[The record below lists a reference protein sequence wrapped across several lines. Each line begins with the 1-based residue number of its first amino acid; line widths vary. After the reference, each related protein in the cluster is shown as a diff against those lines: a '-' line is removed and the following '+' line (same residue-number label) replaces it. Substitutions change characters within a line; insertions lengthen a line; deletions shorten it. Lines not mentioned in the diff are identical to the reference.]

1 MRARPPTGQGT
12 IYPSRRLRQGALAA
26 AAVATAA
33 TLTAVTAGPAPAAG
47 TSPQASNVMDDP
59 FFTYDRPAQY
69 GVDRA
74 DVRVPVRD
82 GGFIDCDLY
91 RPGGSA
97 GPAPGRRPGIVLDY
111 TAYAD
116 QAEGFGAQAGY
127 FAQRGYNGLVCRTRG
142 SGESPGRIDPFGPQE
157 QRDNYDVIEWLAAQP
172 WSTGDIGQMG
182 VSYGG
187 HSSLLVAVNRPPHL
201 KAIIPVNGLSDWYEN
216 TIYRGGVY
224 SARIRPW
231 QQSVAP
237 ETLTTYAAHPRYDRF
252 WQDRSVASRR
262 NRLTVPTLEI
272 NGWYDRYRDG
282 MVKNYLARK
291 ENVWMVSG
299 PWQHGYPAKQYAD
312 IGPGAYLAW
321 WDRWLRHD
329 RAAPLPRA
337 KITSYETPG
346 PGAGAGWRQYPDWPP
361 PGARSLR
368 LAFTRDGGL
377 RQAPGRT
384 GTAGFTVN
392 TEQTP
397 ATPDERLVFQTDPL
411 RRDVVLAGD
420 IETTV
425 KASFTARDGNI
436 AIVVSDV
443 APDGT
448 ATRVT
453 EGWLKASHR
462 FGHRRSVPVVPGLT
476 NDLRVH
482 VWPTHYRLKSGH
494 RLRVTV
500 SSDDYPEIDSDAP
513 AGRIGL
519 KVGARGSYAELT
531 VLPEDS
537 R

>member
-1 MRARPPTGQGT
+1 MTATMT
-12 IYPSRRLRQGALAA
+12 AALA
-26 AAVATAA
+26 
-33 TLTAVTAGPAPAAG
+33 AVTAGPAPAGAATPPSAG
-47 TSPQASNVMDDP
+47 VLNDP

-69 GVDRA
+69 GVSRS

-82 GGFIDCDLY
+82 GSFIACDLY
-91 RPGGSA
+91 RPGGSE
-97 GPAPGRRPGIVLDY
+97 GPAAGRHPGLILDY

-116 QAEGFGAQAGY
+116 QAESFGVQATY
-127 FAQRGYNGLVCRTRG
+127 FAQRGYNGLVCATRG
-142 SGESPGRIDPFGPQE
+142 SGESPGRVDPFGPQE

-172 WSTGDIGQMG
+172 WSTGSVGQMG

-187 HSSLLVAVNRPPHL
+187 HSSLLVAVNQPPHL
-201 KAIIPVNGLSDWYEN
+201 KAIIPVNGLHDWYEN
-216 TIYRGGVY
+216 TIYRGGIY
-224 SARIRPW
+224 SPRIRPW

-237 ETLTTYAAHPRYDRF
+237 DTLTTYAEHPLYDRF
-252 WQDRSVASRR
+252 WQDRSVKSRKH
-262 NRLTVPTLEI
+262 RLTAPTLEI

-282 MVKNYLARK
+282 MVKNYLAGK
-291 ENVWMVSG
+291 DNVWLVSG
-299 PWQHGYPAKQYAD
+299 PWRHGYPAKQYAD

-321 WDRWLRHD
+321 WDRWLRD
-329 RAAPLPRA
+329 DPAAPLPKA

-361 PGARSLR
+361 PGARALR
-368 LAFTRDGGL
+368 LAFTRNGGL
-377 RQAPGRT
+377 DRAPGRPGAAT
-384 GTAGFTVN
+384 FTVN

-397 ATPDERLVFQTDPL
+397 AAPDERLLFETGPL
-411 RRDVVLAGD
+411 RRDLVLAGD

-462 FGHRRSVPVVPGLT
+462 HGHRRPVPVVPGLT
-476 NDLRVH
+476 SDLRVH

-494 RLRVTV
+494 RLRITV
-500 SSDDYPEIDSDAP
+500 SSDDHPEIDSDAP
-513 AGRIGL
+513 GGRVGL
-519 KVGARGSYAELT
+519 TVGAGGSYAELT
-531 VLPEDS
+531 VLPAP
-537 R
+537 